1 MNGENSMGKD
11 SKKKMKIQSQEALQV
26 VQAVIDDA
34 DQALKDTSRK
44 MKDSQLGKVA
54 ATTGMLTVGGT
65 IGSSIAGFGLG
76 AVGATAAGSVLTLSS
91 LLASPV
97 VVLGGIGIGVASH
110 IKNKKMQE
118 AKELLYKDAIAKQ
131 NAILKALNE
140 EKNADK
146 ERIEY
151 LTQINNLLKE
161 AIEDLRN
168 DLGDAPC

>member
-44 MKDSQLGKVA
+44 MKDSQLGKVT

-65 IGSSIAGFGLG
+65 IGSSIAGFRLG
-76 AVGATAAGSVLTLSS
+76 AVGATAPSALTLSS

-151 LTQINNLLKE
+151 LTQINILLKE

-168 DLGDAPC
+168 DLGGAPC

>member
-1 MNGENSMGKD
+1 MGKD

-76 AVGATAAGSVLTLSS
+76 AVGATAGSVLTLSS

-151 LTQINNLLKE
+151 LTQINILLKE